1 MTHLN
6 SKHHGDWKNNGYLKL
21 PAFLK
26 KNEVSAIQ
34 TWVSEIS
41 SWKPTEDKWMHHYE
55 STENGIRLSRSEN
68 FVPYH
73 TNLKDLITN
82 GKVIDVVSELMS
94 ETAIL
99 YKEKINY
106 KYPGG
111 GGYAAHQDAPAYEF
125 IDYHITCLISV
136 DAATIEN
143 GCLYFASGRHNEG
156 FIALDENGCISPNI
170 ADTMNWVAVPTEPG
184 DILLFGSYIPHKSP
198 PNLSD
203 EPRRI
208 IYLTYN
214 AKSQGDWR
222 ERYYADKRMA
232 FAQYAND
239 GSNRDTQISKIA
251 HFQGKVINHAEFS
264 RPHISSEDA

>member
-1 MTHLN
+1 MTYLN
-6 SKHHGDWKNNGYLKL
+6 LTHHTDWENNGYLRL
-21 PAFLK
+21 PTFFNE
-26 KNEVSAIQ
+26 NEVSEIQ

-41 SWKPTEDKWMHHYE
+41 SLPPTVDKWMHHYE
-55 STENGIRLSRSEN
+55 STEEGTRLSRSEN

-73 TNLKDLITN
+73 TNLKDIVTN

-94 ETAIL
+94 EPAIL
-99 YKEKINY
+99 YKEKVNY

-136 DAATIEN
+136 DDATTEN
-143 GCLYFASGRHNEG
+143 GCLYFAPGRHREG
-156 FIALDENGCISPNI
+156 FIALDDNGCISPNV
-170 ADTMNWVAVPTEPG
+170 AKSLNWVSVPTEPG

-198 PNLSD
+198 QNLTN

-222 ERYYADKRMA
+222 EKYYADKREA
-232 FAQYAND
+232 FAQYASE
-239 GSNRDTQISKIA
+239 GSDRGRQISKIA
-251 HFQGKVINHAEFS
+251 HFQGKVIKNAES
-264 RPHISSEDA
+264 N

>member
-1 MTHLN
+1 MPHLN
-6 SKHHGDWKNNGYLKL
+6 SERHQNWKRDGYLKISRFFSV
-21 PAFLK
+21 A
-26 KNEVSAIQ
+26 EVANLQ

-41 SWKPTEDKWMHHYE
+41 QWKPTSDKWMHHYE
-55 STENGIRLSRSEN
+55 STPDGARLSRSEN

-73 TNLKDLITN
+73 TGMESTVTR
-82 GKVIDVVSELMS
+82 GKVLDVVSDLMT
-94 ETAIL
+94 EQAVL

-136 DAATIEN
+136 DPATLES
-143 GCLYFASGRHNEG
+143 GCLYFAPGRHQEG
-156 FIALDENGCISPNI
+156 FIALDEKGCVAPET
-170 ADTMNWVAVPTEPG
+170 AATMEWVAVPTDPG

-198 PNLSD
+198 TNRSD
-203 EPRRI
+203 KPRRI

-214 AKSQGDWR
+214 TSSQGDWR
-222 ERYYADKRMA
+222 EKYYADKRQA
-232 FAQYAND
+232 FSEYAED

-251 HFQGKVINHAEFS
+251 HFRGKTINHAKL
-264 RPHISSEDA
+264 R

>member
-1 MTHLN
+1 MAHLN
-6 SKHHGDWKNNGYLKL
+6 LRQHNDWQLNGFLKL
-21 PAFLK
+21 PAFF
-26 KNEVSAIQ
+26 NEKEVKSIQ

-41 SWKPTEDKWMHHYE
+41 SWQPTEDKWMHHHE
-55 STENGIRLSRSEN
+55 STEDGIRLSRSEN

-73 TNLKDLITN
+73 IHLKNIVTS
-82 GKVIDVVSELMS
+82 GKVIEVVSELMS
-94 ETAIL
+94 EPAIL

-125 IDYHITCLISV
+125 IDYHVTCLISV
-136 DAATIEN
+136 DVATSES
-143 GCLYFASGRHNEG
+143 GCLYFSPGRHREG
-156 FIALDENGCISPNI
+156 FIALDEQGCISPNV
-170 ADTMNWVAVPTEPG
+170 AKTMNWVAVPTEPG

-198 PNLSD
+198 LNLSH

-222 ERYYADKRMA
+222 EKYYADKRKA
-232 FAQYAND
+232 FAQYAKD
-239 GSNRDTQISKIA
+239 GSNRDAQISKIA
-251 HFQGKVINHAEFS
+251 HFQGKAIKHAEFD
-264 RPHISSEDA
+264 RPHLNSEDE